1 MSSVEFE
8 KLHSGEYYDFADKC
22 YKEGNYLGE
31 AMKSEITTIITDS
44 KIHDK
49 DSKDQAE
56 KIMRLIFATR
66 YEW

>member
-1 MSSVEFE
+1 MSVEFE
-8 KLHSGEYYDFADKC
+8 KFHSGEYYKFADEC
-22 YKEGNYLGE
+22 YNKGNDLGDCII
-31 AMKSEITTIITDS
+31 SEITKIITDS